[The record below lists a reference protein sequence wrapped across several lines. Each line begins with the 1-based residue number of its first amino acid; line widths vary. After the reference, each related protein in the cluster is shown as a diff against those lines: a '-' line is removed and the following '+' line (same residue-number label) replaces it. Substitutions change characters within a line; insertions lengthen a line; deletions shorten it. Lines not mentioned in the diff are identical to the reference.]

1 MAEKILMIAL
11 SPTMEEGKIASWKV
25 KEGDTIQSGALLC
38 EVETDKAVMEYE
50 SPMGGTIL
58 KIVRK
63 EGETAKVGDLIALIG
78 KPGEDIS
85 ALLKGTEDT
94 PAASKET
101 AARGSV
107 LPEPAPTETA
117 SSKENVV
124 SGTAPIVSQG
134 GHPKS
139 SPLARRLATQMGL
152 DIRQVPGTGP
162 NGRVTKRDVL
172 QFSSPPREEKE
183 PRTEGIPSVLQ
194 TREVPVSGMRSTIAR
209 RLSESFFTAPH
220 YFLRIAVRVDPLMDA
235 RSRFNTES
243 GTKLSLNAFFI
254 KFAAEAIKRHPK
266 INTTWKGSTI
276 QFHGSV
282 DVGLAVALPDGLIT
296 PVVRNCEQKGIM
308 EIDKELSVL
317 IEKSRKG
324 GLKPEEYDGATF
336 TISNL
341 GSFGIEEFTAII
353 NPPGSAILALGEVR
367 KEPVVIED
375 DEIQI
380 QRIMR
385 MTLSCDHRTI
395 DGAVGAAFLRD
406 LKAIIE
412 EPLRALL

>member
-50 SPMGGTIL
+50 SPRGGTIL

-85 ALLKGTEDT
+85 ALLRGTEDT

-101 AARGSV
+101 AEREF
-107 LPEPAPTETA
+107 LTPEADA
-117 SSKENVV
+117 
-124 SGTAPIVSQG
+124 SGTTTRIVSQG
-134 GHPKS
+134 GHLKS
-139 SPLARRLATQMGL
+139 SPLARRLAAQMGL
-152 DIRQVPGTGP
+152 DIREVPGTGP
-162 NGRVTKRDVL
+162 NGRITRRDVL
-172 QFSSPPREEKE
+172 QFSSSPQERKE
-183 PRTEGIPSVLQ
+183 SHSEGISSVLE
-194 TREVPVSGMRSTIAR
+194 TKEVPVSGMRSTIAR
-209 RLSESFFTAPH
+209 RLSESFFSAPH
-220 YFLRIAVRVDPLMDA
+220 YFLRVAVRVDSLMDA

-254 KFAAEAIKRHPK
+254 KLAAEAIKRHPR

-308 EIDKELSVL
+308 EIDQELSVL

-341 GSFGIEEFTAII
+341 GNFGIEEFTAII

-367 KEPVVIED
+367 KEPVVTEE

-406 LKAIIE
+406 LKALIE
-412 EPLRALL
+412 DPFRALL